1 MMLNFTIKNDG
12 NVYTGYLTGRLDTE
26 SAGQFEKAIK
36 PLLAK
41 ADKEII
47 IDCAKLE
54 YVSSA
59 GLRQLLA
66 LRKAVAAK
74 GGKFTMVNVSY
85 YIESVLKMT
94 GMMSLFE
101 IRK

>member
-1 MMLNFTIKNDG
+1 MLNFTIKSDG
-12 NVYTGYLTGRLDTE
+12 NVHTGYLTGRLDTE

-36 PLLAK
+36 PLLSK

-74 GGKFTMVNVSY
+74 GGKFALVNVSY

-94 GMMSLFE
+94 GMLSLFE